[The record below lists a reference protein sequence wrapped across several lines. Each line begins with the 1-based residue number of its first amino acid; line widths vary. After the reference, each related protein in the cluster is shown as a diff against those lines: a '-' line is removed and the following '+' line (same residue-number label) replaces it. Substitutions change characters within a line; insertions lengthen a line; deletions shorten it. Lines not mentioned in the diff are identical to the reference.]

1 MFNYHYYDVQTH
13 VKHHLD
19 TTTNFGPDIMDII
32 FDTKQEGDEI
42 ENMDNGIINT
52 IILLIF
58 VAGVK
63 YTSNTI

>member
-1 MFNYHYYDVQTH
+1 
-13 VKHHLD
+13 
-19 TTTNFGPDIMDII
+19 MDII